1 MLPFAQASA
10 HGVHS
15 LSAVDAMKLLTH
27 SKATLL
33 RPLAGAFLAAAL
45 AGCTTLAPDYQRP
58 AAPVAAQWPTP
69 TTAGA
74 PSSAAADLQAIYN
87 HRLAQRSEEHTSE
100 LQSLMRIS
108 YAVFRLKK
116 KKT

>member
-1 MLPFAQASA
+1 MPPAMGGPAAACSGHPGEEGPSFLSTFSPGRPGHAGVMLPFAQASA

-45 AGCTTLAPDYQRP
+45 AGCTTLDPDYHRP
-58 AAPVAAQWPTP
+58 TAPAPPHSTTP
-69 TTAGA
+69 THGR
-74 PSSAAADLQAIYN
+74 P
-87 HRLAQRSEEHTSE
+87 HGRKR
-100 LQSLMRIS
+100 MG
-108 YAVFRLKK
+108 
-116 KKT
+116 